1 MQEKLIESYDVVGAA
16 QTLKEEFDEMMIF
29 ILKEVQLADVEEL
42 KYRINSF
49 VKHEIKVNETIEAHL
64 SRIEDFVT
72 PSAILRYLYRHEF
85 IGYINY
91 TLLKLVQ
98 KVMKSKLLDKH
109 MEEYKKD
116 YHLFLQCALED
127 IHAAFRKCLELQPNY
142 PVGLPKLTIHLES
155 DWDGRSMY
163 EWKELLERR
172 FSWPETLNI
181 VKISENCIIITCTVW
196 PEYAEDVVRD
206 VTDPKVIADLK
217 KEGVTIDISPQL
229 LAYHHHGDF
238 PNATGKEVS
247 I

>member
-1 MQEKLIESYDVVGAA
+1 
-16 QTLKEEFDEMMIF
+16 MMIF
-29 ILKEVQLADVEEL
+29 TAKEIQLADIDEL
-42 KYRINSF
+42 RYRISEF
-49 VKHEIKVNETIEAHL
+49 VKHERRKVNETVKEIGNTFMDETTIDTHL
-64 SRIEDFVT
+64 SRIEDSVKQT
-72 PSAILRYLYRHEF
+72 DILNYLYRHEF

-91 TLLKLVQ
+91 VLLKIIQ
-98 KVMKSKLLDKH
+98 KVIRSKLLDKH
-109 MEEYKKD
+109 MEEYEKD

-127 IHAAFRKCLELQPNY
+127 IHAAFEKCPELQPNY
-142 PVGLPKLTIHLES
+142 PVGLPSFTIHLES

-196 PEYAEDVVRD
+196 PKYAEDVVRD
-206 VTDPKVIADLK
+206 LTDPKVIADLK

-238 PNATGKEVS
+238 PITMDKDVS